1 MKKIGLIVIVFMILF
16 FGYKGYEYL
25 DFRSKNAVSDA
36 GFVKSDSL
44 SVLNFKVGGKI
55 DSLLYKEGDRIKKGS
70 LLASI
75 DAKDFV
81 VASKK
86 AKNSIISLQ
95 NKIDSLKVKKEKVAK
110 DINISNIMTK
120 NDINAYKSKII
131 SLKLSIKSNQTKIKQ
146 LQKDTFR
153 LKKLSFKKL
162 VAKDKYEKSATA
174 LKSLKEKLLAQKE
187 ELNAAKF
194 KLQNIKEKLN
204 LIKNSKLNLQEIE
217 KNIQALTFQKKAL
230 AETLKELKLKISYC
244 KLFAPF
250 DGVIAKKF
258 VNDQR
263 VVARGY
269 PIYALV
275 DPRDLH
281 AEVLLSEKKL
291 HGVKVG
297 NKVEVDADAIKDKK
311 FEGAVETILP
321 ASASTFSLVPR
332 DIASGEFTKLDQR
345 FVVRIKLKEIKGLRV
360 GMSLNVA
367 IKRGKGEEE

>member
-55 DSLLYKEGDRIKKGS
+55 DSLLCKEGDRIKKGS

-153 LKKLSFKKL
+153 LKKLSLKKL

>member
-1 MKKIGLIVIVFMILF
+1 MKKMGLVVIVLMIVL

-25 DFRSKNAVSDA
+25 NFRSKNAVSDA

-55 DSLLYKEGDRIKKGS
+55 DKLLYEEGDRVKKGS

-75 DAKDFV
+75 DAKDFI

-86 AKNSIISLQ
+86 AQNSIISLQ
-95 NKIDSLKVKKEKVAK
+95 NKIDSLKIKQEKTAK
-110 DINISNIMTK
+110 DINISNIMAK
-120 NDINAYKSKII
+120 NDINAYKSKID

-146 LQKDTFR
+146 LQKDTLR
-153 LKKLSFKKL
+153 LQRLSSKKL
-162 VAKDKYEKSATA
+162 VAKDKYEQSATA

-194 KLQNIKEKLN
+194 NLQNIKEKLN
-204 LIKNSKLNLQEIE
+204 LIKNSKLNLKEIG
-217 KNIQALTFQKKAL
+217 KDIQALSYKKKAL
-230 AETLKELKLKISYC
+230 LNTLKELQLKIAYC
-244 KLFAPF
+244 KLFAPY

-258 VNDQR
+258 VNDKK
-263 VVARGY
+263 VIAKGY
-269 PIYALV
+269 PVYAMV
-275 DPRDLH
+275 DPNDLH

-291 HGVKVG
+291 HGVKIG
-297 NKVEVDADAIKDKK
+297 NSVEVDADAIKGKK
-311 FEGAVETILP
+311 FDGVVESILP

-345 FVVRIKLKEIKGLRV
+345 FVVRIKLKDTKGLRV
-360 GMSLNVA
+360 GMSLNIA
-367 IKRGKGEEE
+367 IKRSQH

>member
-1 MKKIGLIVIVFMILF
+1 MKKIGLVVIVLMILL

-25 DFRSKNAVSDA
+25 NFRSKNAVSDA

-55 DSLLYKEGDRIKKGS
+55 NSLIYKEGDKVKKGN

-75 DAKDFV
+75 DAKDFI

-86 AKNSIISLQ
+86 AENSIISLQ
-95 NKIDSLKVKKEKVAK
+95 NKIDSLKIKQEKIAK
-110 DINISNIMTK
+110 DINISKVITK
-120 NDINAYKSKII
+120 NDINAYKSKIT
-131 SLKLSIKSNQTKIKQ
+131 SLKLSIQSNQTKIKQ
-146 LQKDTFR
+146 LQKDTIR
-153 LKKLSFKKL
+153 LHRLSSKKL
-162 VAKDKYEKSATA
+162 VAKDKYEQSATA

-187 ELNAAKF
+187 QLNAAKY
-194 KLQNIKEKLN
+194 KLQNIKEKLK
-204 LIKNSKLNLQEIE
+204 LVKNSKLNLKEIE
-217 KNIQALTFQKKAL
+217 KNIQALIFQKKAL
-230 AETLKELKLKISYC
+230 LNTLKELKLKITYC

-250 DGVIAKKF
+250 DGVIAKRF
-258 VNDQR
+258 VNDKR
-263 VVARGY
+263 VVAKGY

-275 DPRDLH
+275 DPNDLH

-297 NKVEVDADAIKDKK
+297 NSVEIDADAIKGKK
-311 FEGAVETILP
+311 FEGTVESILP

-345 FVVRIKLKEIKGLRV
+345 FIVRIKLKEKKGLRV

-367 IKRGKGEEE
+367 IKRVEI

>member
-1 MKKIGLIVIVFMILF
+1 MKKIGLVVIVLMIIF

-25 DFRSKNAVSDA
+25 SFRSKNAVSDA

-44 SVLNFKVGGKI
+44 SMLNFKVGGKI
-55 DSLLYKEGDRIKKGS
+55 DNLFYEEGDRVKKGS

-75 DAKDFV
+75 DAKDFI

-86 AKNSIISLQ
+86 VENSIISLQ
-95 NKIDSLKVKKEKVAK
+95 NKIDSLKVKQEKIAK

-120 NDINAYKSKII
+120 NDINAYKSTII

-146 LQKDTFR
+146 LQKDTLRFQR
-153 LKKLSFKKL
+153 LSSKKL
-162 VAKDKYEKSATA
+162 VAREKYEQSATA
-174 LKSLKEKLLAQKE
+174 LKSLKERLLAQKE

-204 LIKNSKLNLQEIE
+204 LIKNSELNLKEIE
-217 KNIQALTFQKKAL
+217 KNIQALIFQKKAL
-230 AETLKELKLKISYC
+230 LETLKGLKLKISYC
-244 KLFAPF
+244 KLYAPF
-250 DGVIAKKF
+250 GGVIAKKF
-258 VNDQR
+258 INDKR
-263 VVARGY
+263 VVAKGY
-269 PIYALV
+269 PVYALV
-275 DPRDLH
+275 NPNDLH

-297 NKVEVDADAIKDKK
+297 NSVEVDADAIKGKK
-311 FEGAVETILP
+311 FEGVVESILP

-345 FVVRIKLKEIKGLRV
+345 FVVRIKLKDIKGLRV

-367 IKRGKGEEE
+367 IKRSKD

>member
-44 SVLNFKVGGKI
+44 SVLNFKVAGKI
-55 DSLLYKEGDRIKKGS
+55 ENLLYKEGDRVKKGS
-70 LLASI
+70 LLATI
-75 DAKDFV
+75 DDKDFIT
-81 VASKK
+81 ASQKV
-86 AKNSIISLQ
+86 KNSIISLQ
-95 NKIDSLKVKKEKVAK
+95 KKIDSLKVKHEKIAK
-110 DINISNIMTK
+110 DINISRVITK
-120 NDINAYKSKII
+120 NDIKAYKSKIK
-131 SLKLSIKSNQTKIKQ
+131 SLKLSIQSNQTKIKQ
-146 LQKDTFR
+146 LQKDTLR
-153 LKKLSFKKL
+153 LKRLSSKKL
-162 VAKDKYEKSATA
+162 VAKDKYEQSSTA

-187 ELNAAKF
+187 ELNGAKF

-204 LIKNSKLNLQEIE
+204 LIKNSELNLKEID
-217 KNIQALTFQKKAL
+217 KNIQALIFQKKAL
-230 AETLKELKLKISYC
+230 LDTLKELKLKISYC

-258 VNDQR
+258 VNIKR
-263 VVARGY
+263 VAAKGY
-269 PIYALV
+269 PIYAFV
-275 DPRDLH
+275 DPTDLH

-297 NKVEVDADAIKDKK
+297 NSVEIEADAIKGKK
-311 FEGAVETILP
+311 FKGVVESILP

-345 FVVRIKLKEIKGLRV
+345 FVVRIKLKDIKGLRV